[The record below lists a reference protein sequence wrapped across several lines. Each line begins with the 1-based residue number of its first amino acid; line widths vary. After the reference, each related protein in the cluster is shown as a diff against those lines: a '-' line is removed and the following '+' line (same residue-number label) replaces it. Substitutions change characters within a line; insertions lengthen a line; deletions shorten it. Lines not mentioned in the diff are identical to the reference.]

1 MFPVL
6 SSSLYTEGS
15 TASTKRPKIT
25 HRSALG
31 PTSPPPKPRMKITL
45 QQKIEGL
52 LLGIAVADAIGLPT
66 EGMTPAKIHKL
77 AWTKILK
84 HRFFFG
90 KGMWSDDT
98 EQTIMLTQALLRSGG
113 DLKKFTRSFASELRW
128 WILGL
133 PAATGLATARA
144 IIKLWLGFPPTKSG
158 VWSAGNGSAM
168 RTAPIA
174 AYFLN
179 EPDNRRA
186 FTIAQTRLT
195 HSDPKA
201 EIATL
206 AITELCHLLLTSDQL
221 PTAETILTTTSTLS
235 EDPEW
240 TLIVGAIRH
249 CISENLGVN
258 ELLQSLKGKPE
269 RGISG
274 YVYQTV
280 PCVIL
285 AGIRNHWE
293 FRNTITELIEAG
305 GDTDT
310 TAAIAGA
317 LCGASGGVTSIPADW
332 INNLKE
338 WPTPV
343 SKLELLASA
352 LHQKTKLRIR
362 SRWSPFLILRNLKFL
377 AIVLIHGFAR
387 LLPTSFLK
395 SKR

>member
-1 MFPVL
+1 
-6 SSSLYTEGS
+6 
-15 TASTKRPKIT
+15 
-25 HRSALG
+25 
-31 PTSPPPKPRMKITL
+31 MKISL
-45 QQKIEGL
+45 QEKIEGL
-52 LLGIAVADAIGLPT
+52 ILGTAVADAIGLPT

-77 AWTKILK
+77 GWTQNLK
-84 HRFFFG
+84 HRLYFG

-98 EQTIMLTQALLRSGG
+98 EQTIMLAQSLLNSQG
-113 DLKKFTRSFASELRW
+113 DLKKFTHSFAWELRW

-144 IIKLWLGFPPTKSG
+144 IIKLWLGFPTTKSG
-158 VWSAGNGSAM
+158 VWSAGNGPAM

-179 EPDNRRA
+179 EPEKRSA

-195 HSDPKA
+195 HSDSKA

-206 AITELCHLLLTSDQL
+206 AITELCHLLLTSSQL
-221 PTAETILTTTSTLS
+221 PTADEVLTTSS
-235 EDPEW
+235 AISDDREW
-240 TLIVGAIRH
+240 TRMIEKISH
-249 CISENLGVN
+249 CLTENLDITA
-258 ELLQSLKGKPE
+258 LLQNLKAKPKS
-269 RGISG
+269 GISG
-274 YVYQTV
+274 YIYQTV

-285 AGIRNHWE
+285 AGIRNQWD
-293 FRNTITELIEAG
+293 FRKTITELIEAG

-317 LCGASGGVTSIPADW
+317 LCGASGGVTSIPPDW
-332 INNLKE
+332 IKKLKE

-343 SKLELLASA
+343 SKLEQLASA